1 MVGRRLASGRGGCL
15 VGRKVGGGVEEVMEG
30 GWLVSRRSSG
40 RGGGE
45 RVLGG

>member
-1 MVGRRLASGRGGCL
+1 M

-45 RVLGG
+45 GVRRVEGWKGKGRGFCW